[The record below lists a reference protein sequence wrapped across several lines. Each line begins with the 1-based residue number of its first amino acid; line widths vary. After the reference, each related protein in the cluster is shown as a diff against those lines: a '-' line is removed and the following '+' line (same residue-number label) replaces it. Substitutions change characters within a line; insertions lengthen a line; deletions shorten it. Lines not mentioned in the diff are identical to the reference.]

1 METLSNTVVRKYQ
14 IGDELRIGEIY
25 YDAVHQLT
33 CDHYNERQR
42 HAWATPIRD
51 DHAWAE
57 KWRQRCERKQPW
69 VAVVNGEVAGF
80 IEFDADG
87 HVDCTYVSPAFA
99 GKGHMSAIM
108 DRIFEEARQKNLIR
122 LYAEVS
128 ITARPFFERHG
139 FRFVRDNPHSVRG
152 VPILNYIMECW
163 LQPDTVERFSNAGE
177 VTTGEHDAD
186 DQLPA
191 LNESEAL

>member
-1 METLSNTVVRKYQ
+1 MPQELQQRRESRPQAMIRKYKP
-14 IGDELRIGEIY
+14 GDELTIGQVY

-33 CDHYNERQR
+33 REDYTEAQR
-42 HAWATPIRD
+42 NAWATTIEGD
-51 DHAWAE
+51 DAWAE
-57 KWRQRCERKQPW
+57 KWRRRCDRKQPW
-69 VAVVNGEVAGF
+69 VAVVDGEVAGF

-87 HVDCTYVSPAFA
+87 HIDCTYVSPDYA

-108 DRIFEEARQKNLIR
+108 ARIFQEARRSNLIR

-139 FRFVRDNPHSVRG
+139 FRVVRDNPHEVRG

-163 LQPDTVERFSNAGE
+163 LHPDVG
-177 VTTGEHDAD
+177 
-186 DQLPA
+186 
-191 LNESEAL
+191 

>member
-1 METLSNTVVRKYQ
+1 MTQEQQQASLPKAIIRKYEP
-14 IGDELRIGEIY
+14 GDELTIGRVY

-33 CDHYNERQR
+33 RDDYTEEQR
-42 HAWATPIRD
+42 NAWATPMDEGD
-51 DHAWAE
+51 DAWAE
-57 KWRQRCERKQPW
+57 KWRSRCDRKQPW
-69 VAVVNGEVAGF
+69 VAVVDGEVAGF

-87 HVDCTYVSPAFA
+87 HIDCTYVSPEHA

-108 DRIFEEARQKNLIR
+108 ERIIQEAQRSNLIL

-139 FRFVRDNPHSVRG
+139 FRVVRDNPHEVRG

-163 LQPDTVERFSNAGE
+163 LHPDVE
-177 VTTGEHDAD
+177 
-186 DQLPA
+186 
-191 LNESEAL
+191 